1 MCVLRDMGFGETKT
15 KTKRKDLCHVY
26 ASCSSRRPCRRES
39 RAEPWSRFRRTRSEN
54 IGDRRNQGGREG
66 SGALRPSKAGSEV
79 RAFATKAGATLSRV
93 RIGWCLRFRISSD
106 SSIGATIAPAVFS
119 TSSSSAASSAL
130 KSALTGINP
139 PSHPF
144 RPSRRFDFAPTCGV
158 SAFGG
163 RGGGVKF
170 KHRVV

>member
-1 MCVLRDMGFGETKT
+1 MGFCEM

-26 ASCSSRRPCRRES
+26 ASCSSRRPCRYES

-54 IGDRRNQGGREG
+54 IGDRKRQGGREG
-66 SGALRPSKAGSEV
+66 DGALRPSKAGSEV

-130 KSALTGINP
+130 KSALTRLDP
-139 PSHPF
+139 APSRPSSPS
-144 RPSRRFDFAPTCGV
+144 RPSRRFDIAPTCGV

>member
-1 MCVLRDMGFGETKT
+1 MGFCEM

-26 ASCSSRRPCRRES
+26 ASCSSRRPCRHDS
-39 RAEPWSRFRRTRSEN
+39 RAEPWSRFRRTCSEN
-54 IGDRRNQGGREG
+54 TGSCRCSGGRQG
-66 SGALRPSKAGSEV
+66 NDQLHSPQAGSEV
-79 RAFATKAGATLSRV
+79 RAFATKAGAILSRV
-93 RIGWCLRFRISSD
+93 RIGWCLRFRISND

-139 PSHPF
+139 PSRPSRPSSPS

>member
-1 MCVLRDMGFGETKT
+1 MGFGETKT

-39 RAEPWSRFRRTRSEN
+39 RAEPWSRFRRTCSEN
-54 IGDRRNQGGREG
+54 IGDRRRQVGREG
-66 SGALRPSKAGSEV
+66 DGALRPSKAGSEV

-130 KSALTGINP
+130 KSALTYLDP
-139 PSHPF
+139 PS
-144 RPSRRFDFAPTCGV
+144 RPSRPFRSSRRFAKARRPTPPHWTHP
-158 SAFGG
+158 
-163 RGGGVKF
+163 R
-170 KHRVV
+170 